1 MAGAFFTHR
10 AIWEAS
16 NKIQVQTKKLEKADE
31 NRTEGGRPNQ
41 KAEIRVEQKTNTV

>member
-1 MAGAFFTHR
+1 MAGAFLTHR